1 MFPSKTILVQ
11 WLFMSEIR
19 SSESLCLV
27 IQSEATTDKSQKTK
41 NKTLPTAV
49 VTGHL
54 YTVFVLKGWPEL
66 TLEHAFSLQKIW
78 IDLWLFLT
86 KSYLS
91 MCGTKTDLSGVPLCS
106 LGQCW
111 SWSMTFW
118 NVGRFYRALF
128 LLLLSQHQ
136 HDHIQ
141 KPCWNMLM
149 LHPIPY
155 TWSSQ

>member
-54 YTVFVLKGWPEL
+54 YTVFVLKG
-66 TLEHAFSLQKIW
+66 
-78 IDLWLFLT
+78 
-86 KSYLS
+86 
-91 MCGTKTDLSGVPLCS
+91 
-106 LGQCW
+106 
-111 SWSMTFW
+111 
-118 NVGRFYRALF
+118 
-128 LLLLSQHQ
+128 
-136 HDHIQ
+136 
-141 KPCWNMLM
+141 
-149 LHPIPY
+149 
-155 TWSSQ
+155 